1 MKELQKDNTSA
12 SVLESLTRLKRMAT
26 EQAVVKDTNTLVLL
40 MLQQLKEITGASV
53 AIWAEY
59 LKDQNVLKV
68 KKVDVANRLL
78 QKVIRLTGRELLSL
92 EIPVDFQKMDAKAE
106 KSVLYWSS
114 LSEATDGKVS
124 PEVSAVVKHLTGMDR
139 FISIVHLLDGQMY
152 GTSTIG
158 LSEDQ
163 SDPPREILEF
173 YASLSS
179 VSLHRNRAE
188 AQLMAERRRL
198 ADIIEGTR
206 VGTWEWNVQTNAMQV
221 NDRYL
226 EMVGYT
232 RKEMEP
238 IDLSTWHRL
247 IHPVDKI
254 VSNRELDAVI
264 AGEKSFYQVECRL
277 KHKSGHWIWV
287 MDQGKVVRWSSD
299 GLPLLMS
306 GTHLDITAK
315 KEVELQ
321 IRRERDLFASGPVV
335 FFTWTGSPGCWRVK
349 RVSAN
354 VEKLLG
360 YLPETIMSPDFDY
373 GSLMHPDDYHRV
385 LQEAIAFRQKRAP
398 QYTQT
403 YRVRHQDGSYRW
415 IYDYNVPE
423 YLENG
428 EVTHIQGYIHD
439 ETERM
444 LAQEKLRLAKEQAE
458 AANLAKSQFLANMSH
473 EIRTPLNGLMGMMQ
487 LMEMTALDEEQLEY
501 LQLAKTASDSLLAV
515 IQDILDYTRIEAGK
529 IQLEETVFDIR
540 KLLRDLLALFQVSA
554 REKGLQLECV
564 ISEEVPAELVGD
576 PFRLRQVLTNL
587 VGNAIKFTNQGKVL
601 IQVNKQSEND
611 IKANEAL
618 VFHVE
623 DTGIGIPLQKQPE
636 IFDSFQ
642 QVDSSTTR
650 KYGGT
655 GLGLAIS
662 KGLVEQMGGRMWVES
677 TEGAGSTFYF
687 NCPLKN
693 QTS

>member
-1 MKELQKDNTSA
+1 
-12 SVLESLTRLKRMAT
+12 
-26 EQAVVKDTNTLVLL
+26 
-40 MLQQLKEITGASV
+40 
-53 AIWAEY
+53 
-59 LKDQNVLKV
+59 
-68 KKVDVANRLL
+68 
-78 QKVIRLTGRELLSL
+78 
-92 EIPVDFQKMDAKAE
+92 
-106 KSVLYWSS
+106 
-114 LSEATDGKVS
+114 
-124 PEVSAVVKHLTGMDR
+124 
-139 FISIVHLLDGQMY
+139 
-152 GTSTIG
+152 
-158 LSEDQ
+158 
-163 SDPPREILEF
+163 
-173 YASLSS
+173 
-179 VSLHRNRAE
+179 
-188 AQLMAERRRL
+188 
-198 ADIIEGTR
+198 
-206 VGTWEWNVQTNAMQV
+206 
-221 NDRYL
+221 
-226 EMVGYT
+226 
-232 RKEMEP
+232 
-238 IDLSTWHRL
+238 
-247 IHPVDKI
+247 
-254 VSNRELDAVI
+254 
-264 AGEKSFYQVECRL
+264 
-277 KHKSGHWIWV
+277 
-287 MDQGKVVRWSSD
+287 
-299 GLPLLMS
+299 
-306 GTHLDITAK
+306 
-315 KEVELQ
+315 
-321 IRRERDLFASGPVV
+321 
-335 FFTWTGSPGCWRVK
+335 
-349 RVSAN
+349 
-354 VEKLLG
+354 
-360 YLPETIMSPDFDY
+360 
-373 GSLMHPDDYHRV
+373 
-385 LQEAIAFRQKRAP
+385 
-398 QYTQT
+398 
-403 YRVRHQDGSYRW
+403 
-415 IYDYNVPE
+415 
-423 YLENG
+423 
-428 EVTHIQGYIHD
+428 
-439 ETERM
+439 
-444 LAQEKLRLAKEQAE
+444 
-458 AANLAKSQFLANMSH
+458 
-473 EIRTPLNGLMGMMQ
+473 MGMMQ